1 MRLRKII
8 ALLLTLALCIPVC
21 AWAEGTQS
29 GTITIWGALEGQT
42 YSVYRIFDL
51 TSFAEEENTHQY
63 AYTVHGNWSGF
74 FAQGRPGADY
84 ITLDANGH
92 PTWNRSDESM
102 APEFAKAALKYAAD
116 NHFEPEAKQTYQGGT
131 LSFSVPYGYYVLS
144 SSLGTVCSLGTTNPS
159 VTIEEKNVVPSV
171 TKTVSNAAHPGEEAG
186 GRNTA
191 AIGDTLNFRSVITVG
206 KGTFGYVYHD
216 KAVGMDISDITVT
229 GVEIDNY
236 EILTKPADGC
246 TFHIRFEDDFI
257 SVLPQGDTLEITYK
271 GKLNAS
277 AVIQENGTQ
286 YNTNTAWLGYS
297 NTSSVK
303 YTTETASY
311 SFSLKK
317 VNQAGTLLSGAHFK
331 LYTAPEGGTEIPL
344 VKDGANSYRPAV
356 SSQENTAEIITD
368 GAVVRIFGLDRT
380 VYYLEETKA
389 PEGYHERTGRIE
401 INLNE
406 KIGQDIYTPE
416 YTVVNNSGT
425 KLPSTGGMG
434 TTAFYVAGTALMA
447 LAVLLLVKRRK
458 K

>member
-8 ALLLTLALCIPVC
+8 VLLLTLALCIPVC
-21 AWAEGTQS
+21 ALAEDS
-29 GTITIWGALEGQT
+29 ERGTITVQGALDGQI
-42 YSVYRIFDL
+42 YSLYRIFDL
-51 TSFAEEENTHQY
+51 TSFAEGKDTHQY
-63 AYTVHGNWSGF
+63 AYTVHGNWTSF
-74 FAQGRPGADY
+74 FAQGNPGAEY
-84 ITLDANGH
+84 ITLDADGH
-92 PTWNRSDESM
+92 PTWKQNDESM

-116 NHFEPEAKQTYQGGT
+116 NHFEPDAKQTYHGGT

-144 SSLGTVCSLGTTNPS
+144 SSLGTVCSLGTTNPN
-159 VTIEEKNVVPSV
+159 VTIEEKNVGPGV

-186 GRNTA
+186 IRNTA

-206 KGTFGYVYHD
+206 KGTLGYVYHD
-216 KAVGMDISDITVT
+216 KAVGMDISGITVR
-229 GVEIDNY
+229 GVDTANY
-236 EILTKPADGC
+236 TISMRTDDGC
-246 TFHIRFEDDFI
+246 TFHILFEDTYI
-257 SVLPQGDTLEITYK
+257 SNLPQGDTLEITYN

-277 AVIQENGTQ
+277 AVIQGNGTQ

-317 VNQAGTLLSGAHFK
+317 VNQAEMLLPGAHFK

-344 VKDGANSYRPAV
+344 VKDGVNSYRPAV
-356 SSQENTAEIITD
+356 SEQEKATAIVTD
-368 GAVVRIFGLDRT
+368 GAVVRIFGLDRS

-389 PEGYHERTGRIE
+389 PDGYHERTGRIE
-401 INLNE
+401 INLRE
-406 KIGQDIYTPE
+406 KIDQNIYAPE

-434 TTAFYVAGTALMA
+434 TTAFYVAGIALMA
-447 LAVLLLVKRRK
+447 LAVLLLVKRRQK
-458 K
+458 